1 MEEASA
7 ACMGNGGGGDEHLA
21 TFEDLSI
28 DDSLGTLER
37 VERYAGSH
45 IALQRCGGRV
55 SCVIYIYM
63 CVCVCRWYVSLC
75 VWPGALCWQQL
86 GWGLALSM

>member
-1 MEEASA
+1 MDEASA
-7 ACMGNGGGGDEHLA
+7 CMAGGGGEQLA

-45 IALQRCGGRV
+45 IALQR
-55 SCVIYIYM
+55 
-63 CVCVCRWYVSLC
+63 
-75 VWPGALCWQQL
+75 
-86 GWGLALSM
+86 